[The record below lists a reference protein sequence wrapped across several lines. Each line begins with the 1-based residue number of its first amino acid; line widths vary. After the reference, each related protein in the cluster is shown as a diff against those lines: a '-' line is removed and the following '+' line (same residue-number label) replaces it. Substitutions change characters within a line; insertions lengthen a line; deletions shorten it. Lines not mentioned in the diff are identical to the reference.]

1 MMMPKKLLI
10 LTSLALVGFLIFSFI
25 KQVRQKSFFDL
36 EEISKPLPF
45 YEKWEIDP
53 LSNEEKISLEEA
65 LSQPYSYLGK
75 GAQSYAFLSKDGH
88 YVIKFFKFK
97 HLQLNFIQSIIPELG
112 PLKKWKENKL
122 KEKSKKLEK
131 LFDAYRLAFEVH
143 RKESALVY
151 IHLNPTDKLLPAL
164 DVLDPSGKKVSLNLD
179 SIPFLIQKKVEITRS
194 IFERLFKAKKV
205 DEVKLKINQI
215 VELYLSEYR
224 KGIFD
229 HDHGVMHNTGFIDG
243 LPVHL
248 DVGKIYFDEAI
259 KLPENAYLDL
269 VKIGWKIREHMLRKF
284 PEHEK
289 EITRY
294 LNTTIGNAFK
304 RHLDYDQIDGAILWK
319 R

>member
-10 LTSLALVGFLIFSFI
+10 LASVALVGVFFISFI
-25 KQVRQKSFFDL
+25 NQVRQKSFFSLD
-36 EEISKPLPF
+36 EISKPLPF
-45 YEKWEIDP
+45 YEKWEINP
-53 LSNEEKISLEEA
+53 LSHEEKQDLEEA
-65 LSQPYSYLGK
+65 LKQPYSYLGK
-75 GAQSYAFLSKDGH
+75 GAQSFAFLSKDGR

-97 HLQLNFIQSIIPELG
+97 HLQLNFIQSIIPEFG
-112 PLKKWKENKL
+112 PLKKWKINKL

-151 IHLNPTDKLLPAL
+151 VHLNPTEESLPAL
-164 DVLDPSGKKVSLNLD
+164 EVLDPSGKKVTLNLD
-179 SIPFLIQKKVEITRS
+179 TIPFLIQRKVEITRS
-194 IFERLFKAKKV
+194 IFERLLKAKKIE
-205 DEVKLKINQI
+205 EVKMKINHI
-215 VELYLSEYR
+215 VELYLSEYQ
-224 KGIFD
+224 KGLFD
-229 HDHGVMHNTGFIDG
+229 HDHGVMHNTGFIDDFA
-243 LPVHL
+243 VHL

-259 KLPENAYLDL
+259 KIPENAYLDL

-289 EITRY
+289 EITSY